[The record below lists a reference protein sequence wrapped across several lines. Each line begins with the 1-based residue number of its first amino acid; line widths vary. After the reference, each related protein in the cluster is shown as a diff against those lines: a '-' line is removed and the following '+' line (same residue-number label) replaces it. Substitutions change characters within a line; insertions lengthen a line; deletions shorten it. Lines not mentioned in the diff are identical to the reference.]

1 MKYSNFLVLS
11 LLILTQ
17 TACSN
22 RSKTVIGGPDAGEA
36 AIRMEESRQEYNDC
50 VSQQHAGAATCNAL
64 EKLYDK
70 DKAEYEA
77 QVQ

>member
-1 MKYSNFLVLS
+1 MKYPIFLILSVLV
-11 LLILTQ
+11 LTQ
-17 TACSN
+17 TGCSN

-36 AIRMEESRQEYNDC
+36 AIRMEESRQEYADC
-50 VSQQHAGAATCNAL
+50 VSQEHAGAATCDSL
-64 EKLYDK
+64 EKLYEK